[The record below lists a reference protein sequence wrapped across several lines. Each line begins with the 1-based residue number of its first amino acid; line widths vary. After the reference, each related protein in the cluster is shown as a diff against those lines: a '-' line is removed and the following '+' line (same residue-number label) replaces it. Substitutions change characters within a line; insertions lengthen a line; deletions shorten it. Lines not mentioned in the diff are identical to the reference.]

1 MTTTATWAAGGCA
14 AGRCVRPV
22 GRVVREEGRR
32 LCGER
37 PSPVSTPFPCSE
49 PSGPALWSESA
60 WSQAFLV
67 GVSLES
73 GLFGRSQLGV
83 SALRAE
89 RATPVG
95 VGVESARSHWSQLL
109 QLESAWSQVFWVGV
123 SVESALSHWS
133 QPLQLESA
141 WSQQL
146 RSLHAGASWSG
157 MEPAAPARSG
167 SLRLAP
173 QRSERSCV
181 GAGFVGLVMWAL
193 EKGQFFGHFAHFGR
207 AWP

>member
-1 MTTTATWAAGGCA
+1 MCSSRPRCA
-14 AGRCVRPV
+14 RLV

-60 WSQAFLV
+60 RSQAFLV

-73 GLFGRSQLGV
+73 RPFGSESAWSQRFPGGAGYSGRSWRGV
-83 SALRAE
+83 SAFSL
-89 RATPVG
+89 ATG
-95 VGVESARSHWSQLL
+95 VSCSSW

-141 WSQQL
+141 RSQQL
-146 RSLHAGASWSG
+146 RSLRL
-157 MEPAAPARSG
+157 APARSTAERAE
-167 SLRLAP
+167 LRWSGGWGFGYVGPNKDRAGL
-173 QRSERSCV
+173 ERSD
-181 GAGFVGLVMWAL
+181 
-193 EKGQFFGHFAHFGR
+193 FAVRRVPLIF
-207 AWP
+207 AWK